1 MIRKVHTT
9 SPSDKKTAYLD
20 DKAKRAIEEI
30 LKRGNDAQVQ
40 RKKDGCVVI
49 EVKKQIKYTPD

>member
-1 MIRKVHTT
+1 M
-9 SPSDKKTAYLD
+9 YLD

-40 RKKDGCVVI
+40 RKKDGYVVI